1 MKRGQLFDYV
11 IDAVEYSSG
20 IRNIKEKTRQ
30 REFVDAR
37 RIAYHILR
45 TLHGLP
51 LQAIADE
58 FDKNHASVINGLR
71 DVDFL
76 IKTDSYFKETYDR
89 TIKQLSRGNFRKEQI
104 LKEIKELQE
113 EFLTIN

>member
-1 MKRGQLFDYV
+1 MRRRELFEYV

-20 IRNIKEKTRQ
+20 LKNIKEKTRR

-45 TLHGLP
+45 SIHGLSF
-51 LQAIADE
+51 QAIATE
-58 FDKNHASVINGLR
+58 FDKNHASVIHGIK

-76 IKTDSYFKETYDR
+76 IKTDSFFEDTYKR
-89 TIKQLSRGNFRKEQI
+89 ALAQLARGNFRKEQI

>member
-1 MKRGQLFDYV
+1 MRRSELFDYV

-20 IRNIKEKTRQ
+20 LGNIKEKTRQ
-30 REFVDAR
+30 REYVDAR

-45 TLHGLP
+45 SLHGLP
-51 LQAIADE
+51 FQVIAKE
-58 FDKNHASVINGLR
+58 FNKNHASVIHGIK

-76 IKTDSYFKETYDR
+76 IKTYSYFKETYDK

>member
-1 MKRGQLFDYV
+1 MKRGELFDYV

-20 IRNIKEKTRQ
+20 LRNIKEKTRQ
-30 REFVDAR
+30 REYVDAR

-45 TLHGLP
+45 IIHGLP
-51 LQAIADE
+51 LQVIAKE
-58 FDKNHASVINGLR
+58 FNKNHASVIYAIK

-76 IKTDSYFKETYDR
+76 IKTDPFFKETYDR
-89 TIKQLSRGNFRKEQI
+89 TMKQLSMGNFRKEQI